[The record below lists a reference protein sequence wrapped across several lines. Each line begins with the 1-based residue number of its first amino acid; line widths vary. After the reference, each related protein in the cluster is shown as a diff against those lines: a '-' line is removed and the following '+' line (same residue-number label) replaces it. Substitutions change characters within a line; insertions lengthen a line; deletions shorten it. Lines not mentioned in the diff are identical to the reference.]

1 MHGCLPP
8 AKWTG
13 TAGCLAII
21 LICLKFH
28 TFAGAVN
35 GTLPPLVQMHSRPL
49 LICPEI
55 CTDFHVAE
63 ALPAR

>member
-1 MHGCLPP
+1 MHGCLLP
-8 AKWTG
+8 AKLAD
-13 TAGCLAII
+13 TAGWPSII

-35 GTLPPLVQMHSRPL
+35 GRLQPLAQMHSRSL

-63 ALPAR
+63 GVSAR